1 MMKADRL
8 LAETLQTREREELT
22 DEEKGKLF
30 MKLMKKR
37 RKHFA
42 ALRAQEKKNKPPTK
56 AQKRSQMS
64 TYLKHMEAQE
74 SNEKKIEGSEEK
86 AKGSR
91 KKILGKKRAVK
102 EQQQESSKRQRIKD
116 DKHEE
121 VEVDDEAELKKHLVI
136 VKDDDIAIDVIPL
149 ATKPPVIV
157 EYKLLK
163 EGIMGIDREDL
174 QTLWKLVKTKHG
186 DSRPED
192 EHERVLWGD
201 LKVMFEPDIKSDVW
215 RNLQGYKVT
224 IWKLFDSCGVHFVRN
239 LKIQKMNIKFRGGL
253 LGLMT
258 LKVTTA
264 QAPGVVKPEIR
275 GNVNFE
281 INSQFMRELR
291 DDTFF
296 GNKGEDAHDH
306 IDWVHSIIGLF
317 NILDI
322 NSHQKVN
329 IFYKGLSTTNR
340 QLLNLQGPILGMT
353 PAQALTAIQTMADHS
368 QKWHDRTTSRKI
380 RSSSSNDGLADLVNK
395 LDNLGRDMK
404 KLKESV
410 HAIQV
415 RCQICEGPHLDKD
428 CPLNKEV
435 KQVEEVRYGE
445 FGRTTPFNGNNGGK
459 FRVRPP
465 GYYTKTDNRPPY
477 GERRQNLKELL
488 AKHQE
493 EYA

>member
-163 EGIMGIDREDL
+163 EGIM
-174 QTLWKLVKTKHG
+174 
-186 DSRPED
+186 
-192 EHERVLWGD
+192 
-201 LKVMFEPDIKSDVW
+201 
-215 RNLQGYKVT
+215 
-224 IWKLFDSCGVHFVRN
+224 
-239 LKIQKMNIKFRGGL
+239 
-253 LGLMT
+253 
-258 LKVTTA
+258 
-264 QAPGVVKPEIR
+264 APGVVKPEIR